1 LKINILTLFPG
12 MFEGFLGESII
23 KKAISN
29 NLLEINIINIRDYCF
44 DKHKQADDTPFG
56 GGAGMVL
63 KPEPLFAA
71 LEDIDTEGLVIYTSP
86 QGKTLTQELVN
97 NYAYN
102 HKELTIIAGHYEG
115 IDERVIDEFVDEEI
129 SVGDYVL
136 TGGELPAMIIAD
148 AVARIVPNVLGKK
161 ESYENDSFFNG
172 LLDNPHYTRPAEFR
186 GKKVPDVLLSG
197 HHKNIDLW
205 RKKESL
211 KRTYLR
217 RPDLLKNKELDKLE
231 IKLLNEII
239 KEVEEQEKAKASA
252 EKPIEEIK
260 KEKN

>member
-1 LKINILTLFPG
+1 

-23 KKAISN
+23 KRAIN
-29 NLLEINIINIRDYCF
+29 GKLLEINIINIRDYCF
-44 DKHKQADDTPFG
+44 DKHNQADDMPFG

-63 KPEPLFAA
+63 KPEPLFCA
-71 LEDIDTEGLVIYTSP
+71 LEELKTKGKVIYTSP
-86 QGKTLTQELVN
+86 QGKTLTQNIVN
-97 NYAYN
+97 DFALNS
-102 HKELTIIAGHYEG
+102 KEITIIAGHYEG
-115 IDERVIDEFVDEEI
+115 IDERVIEEFVDEEI

-148 AVARIVPNVLGKK
+148 AIARIVPGVLGNK

-172 LLDNPHYTRPAEFR
+172 LLDNPHYTRPSEFR

-197 HHKNIDLW
+197 HHKNIDIW

-217 RPDLLKNKELDKLE
+217 RPDLLENKIFSKEEK
-231 IKLLNEII
+231 KLLI
-239 KEVEEQEKAKASA
+239 
-252 EKPIEEIK
+252 EIK
-260 KEKN
+260 KEIEKTKS